1 MKIRCTSFKNKT
13 IYNPSKLKLNSKLLK
28 KVTSSSLKSSD
39 NIKKDNVLIKV
50 DKKKLNNIY
59 LTLNKN
65 IKMNIKKKKNN
76 INNISSLHNEK
87 ILTGDKSRYVF
98 LHNVLL
104 ANAINME
111 NINLETIDVKN
122 QINNINMNKCFE
134 KYNKNSAKSYDKGN
148 RNQKNKKNKLYK
160 SIDND
165 KIYKSIF
172 ATLRVK
178 GNIKYIKQYPY
189 FNDLNLQPSSEKS
202 WLFAYEKKRPIILSR
217 NLKYGGKNDN
227 TKYIPK
233 FNFINKANNSNLTNK
248 KQSYNTFFIEEYQN
262 KKLNIRD
269 SISNYNNNS
278 LNNNYRKKNEKLIF
292 NYNFINKGNNNNK
305 ENESINKSQINNK
318 RTRLI
323 ISNYHCNKNNI
334 KKNNIVHDVKKVFR
348 LNSCKN
354 YSTNRKYIINN
365 YDKNISNFNNEKY
378 NENNK
383 DSDMTTINVDIISN
397 NISSLDNLLNE
408 EEDFISI
415 NPIFS

>member
-1 MKIRCTSFKNKT
+1 MKIHSTSFKNKT

-39 NIKKDNVLIKV
+39 NIKKDNELIKV

-76 INNISSLHNEK
+76 INNVSSLYNEK
-87 ILTGDKSRYVF
+87 MSIGDKSRYVF

-104 ANAINME
+104 ANVINME
-111 NINLETIDVKN
+111 NFNLKTIDVNN
-122 QINNINMNKCFE
+122 QMNNINMNKYFE
-134 KYNKNSAKSYDKGN
+134 KYNKNSAKSYDEGS
-148 RNQKNKKNKLYK
+148 RNQKNKNNKLYN

-165 KIYKSIF
+165 KRYESIF

-202 WLFAYEKKRPIILSR
+202 WLFAYEKKKPTILSR

-227 TKYIPK
+227 RKYIPK

-248 KQSYNTFFIEEYQN
+248 MQSYNTFFIEEYKN

-269 SISNYNNNS
+269 SNSNY
-278 LNNNYRKKNEKLIF
+278 NNYRKKNEKIIF
-292 NYNFINKGNNNNK
+292 NYNFINKGNNHNK
-305 ENESINKSQINNK
+305 EYKSKNKSQINNK
-318 RTRLI
+318 GSRLI
-323 ISNYHCNKNNI
+323 ISNYGNHCNKSSNI

-348 LNSCKN
+348 LKSCKN

-365 YDKNISNFNNEKY
+365 YDKNISNFNNENYK
-378 NENNK
+378 ENNK
-383 DSDMTTINVDIISN
+383 DSDMSTINVDIISN
-397 NISSLDNLLNE
+397 NISSFDNLLNE
-408 EEDFISI
+408 DEDFISI